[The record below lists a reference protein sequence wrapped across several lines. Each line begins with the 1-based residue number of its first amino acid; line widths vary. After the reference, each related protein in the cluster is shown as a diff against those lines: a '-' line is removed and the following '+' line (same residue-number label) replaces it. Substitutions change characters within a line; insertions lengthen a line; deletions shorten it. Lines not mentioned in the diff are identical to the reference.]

1 MISTERDRVD
11 AGADVGDAAQFF
23 GAAALAL
30 MGRSGNLTV
39 LDFGCGDGA
48 LVAGLRAN
56 GWTAFGCDFPGVV
69 PEGDGFRAI
78 VPEPYTLP
86 FEDGTFD
93 LVVSTSVLEHAAN
106 KRECF
111 EEIARVLRPGGY
123 AMHLYPPKWYL
134 PREPHILVPL
144 VNWFWPRCPA
154 GMDGLV
160 GQARHTQQLPGDDDL
175 AGDRRRQRALLQD
188 RPVVFDNRTAR
199 RLSLEVFGN
208 CALPMRFYIEH
219 AEGGAARLARRLPL
233 KWLVDVIVRETRES
247 FLVQW
252 K

>member
-1 MISTERDRVD
+1 MINTERDRD
-11 AGADVGDAAQFF
+11 AGADALSAAQFF
-23 GAAALAL
+23 GAAAEAL
-30 MGRSGNLTV
+30 IGRRGPLTV

-48 LVAGLRAN
+48 LVTALRAG
-56 GWTAFGCDFPGVV
+56 GWTALGCDFPGVV
-69 PEGDGFRAI
+69 PDDDGFHAI
-78 VPEPYTLP
+78 VPNPYTLP

-111 EEIARVLRPGGY
+111 EEIARVLRPGGC

-144 VNWFWPRCPA
+144 ANWFWPRVPRAWLALWARLGIRNSFQATMTWRETAADNQRYCKT
-154 GMDGLV
+154 GLSYSTT
-160 GQARHTQQLPGDDDL
+160 GQL
-175 AGDRRRQRALLQD
+175 
-188 RPVVFDNRTAR
+188 R
-199 RLSLEVFGN
+199 RLSLDVFGN
-208 CALPMRFYIEH
+208 CAMPMRFYVEH
-219 AEGGAARLARRLPL
+219 AQGGAARLARRLPL
-233 KWLVDVIVRETRES
+233 KGLVDVIVRETRES